1 MSRQPLS
8 ATSFNSAMTAM
19 MNTKA
24 DGGRP
29 LGIKPSVLVVP
40 PSLRAAAIEI
50 VKNER
55 LANGASNP
63 NFGVVDMI
71 VSPWVA

>member
-1 MSRQPLS
+1 
-8 ATSFNSAMTAM
+8 
-19 MNTKA
+19 
-24 DGGRP
+24 
-29 LGIKPSVLVVP
+29 VLVVP

>member
-1 MSRQPLS
+1 MSL
-8 ATSFNSAMTAM
+8 
-19 MNTKA
+19 KA

-29 LGIKPSVLVVP
+29 LGIKPTVLVVP

-63 NFGVVDMI
+63 NFGVVDLI
-71 VSPWVA
+71 VSPWLV